1 MIYPTIFAMKWFVD
15 TVSTSPFST
24 SSIYLSLDC
33 LILFLYFSKW
43 IILLMLLVVRSSK
56 IAVAFLANIYW
67 YSYAGVKLK
76 ALCIVKM
83 GRIYWFKACMSFIFC
98 ILFMIF
104 CIRFFHSW
112 WSIIY
117 YLLKNTIS
125 FSSKF
130 AVFIYSFYSFDYRF
144 ILFFFCCMYL
154 TIVSWLFI
162 EKCNFINKCS

>member
-1 MIYPTIFAMKWFVD
+1 MIYSTIFAMKWFFD

-43 IILLMLLVVRSSK
+43 IILVMLLVVRSSK
-56 IAVAFLANIYW
+56 LAVAFLANIYW

-83 GRIYWFKACMSFIFC
+83 GRIYWFKACISFIFC
-98 ILFMIF
+98 ILFMIS

-112 WSIIY
+112 WLIIY

-125 FSSKF
+125 FLPNLQFLS
-130 AVFIYSFYSFDYRF
+130 ILLTIDSFYSSSVACISLLCLDCLLKNV
-144 ILFFFCCMYL
+144 I
-154 TIVSWLFI
+154 S
-162 EKCNFINKCS
+162 